1 MKIGELA
8 TATGSSVETVRF
20 YEREKLLLAG
30 ARTEGN
36 YRVYTDT
43 DVQRLSFIRHCRTL
57 DMTLDEIRTLLRFMD
72 TPTADCGA
80 VNNLLDEHIGH
91 VAARIREL
99 KSLEKHLKELRQQCL
114 VAQTTEDCG
123 ILQTLSK
130 EASDD
135 ASPARRGKG
144 KTRLNVHGTHVHA
157 ARSR

>member
-8 TATGSSVETVRF
+8 RATASSVETVRF
-20 YEREKLLLAG
+20 YEREQLLSAG

-36 YRVYTDT
+36 YRVYTDA
-43 DVQRLSFIRHCRTL
+43 DVQRLSFIRHCRSL

-72 TPTADCGA
+72 TPTADCAA
-80 VNNLLDEHIGH
+80 VNALLDEHIGH

-114 VAQTTEDCG
+114 VAQATEDCG

-135 ASPARRGKG
+135 ASPARRGKA
-144 KTRLNVHGTHVHA
+144 RLHVHGSHA
-157 ARSR
+157 HSARAGSR